1 MDNLP
6 AGRPVCRQ
14 AEMKSVGI
22 LLAKWTKKLLFTQP
36 DVVSTYAKCD
46 CREHLGK
53 FCKNFP
59 HKPCYVVSLQ
69 GERGSEATDS
79 KAQGKNYKIFCS
91 INRKIM
97 STIAIITNTIPPIL

>member
-1 MDNLP
+1 
-6 AGRPVCRQ
+6 
-14 AEMKSVGI
+14 MKSVGI
-22 LLAKWTKKLLFTQP
+22 LLAKWTKKLLFTPP

-91 INRKIM
+91 INRRIM